1 MKKYMIPALAFLLVT
16 GAVNAQVQ
24 KTVAKTSTPKQVSAK
39 TATTTSGASTAS
51 VSPKPAAAK
60 KTTTAI
66 KRKHHH
72 KSKAAKKV
80 ENK

>member
-24 KTVAKTSTPKQVSAK
+24 KSTAKATPKQVSAK
-39 TATTTSGASTAS
+39 TTAPASGAAATS
-51 VSPKPAAAK
+51 VSPKPATTK
-60 KTTTAI
+60 KTVAPI

>member
-1 MKKYMIPALAFLLVT
+1 MKKYMIPALAFLLAT

-24 KTVAKTSTPKQVSAK
+24 KTVAKTSNPKQVGAK
-39 TATTTSGASTAS
+39 TAATTSGASTAS

>member
-1 MKKYMIPALAFLLVT
+1 MKKYMIPALAFLLAT
-16 GAVNAQVQ
+16 GAANAQVQ
-24 KTVAKTSTPKQVSAK
+24 KSVAKTTTPKQVSAR
-39 TATTTSGASTAS
+39 TTSAASGTAATS
-51 VSPKPAAAK
+51 VSPKPATSK
-60 KTTTAI
+60 KTMVPI